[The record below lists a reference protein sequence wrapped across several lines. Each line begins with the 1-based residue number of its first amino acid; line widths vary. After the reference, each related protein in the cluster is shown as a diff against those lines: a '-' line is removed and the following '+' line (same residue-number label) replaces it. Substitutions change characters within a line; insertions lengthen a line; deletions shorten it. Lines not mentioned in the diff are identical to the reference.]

1 MIIGVEVRLVVTF
14 RTSFTP
20 PEWAGLSFTLHH
32 VLLIAHF
39 VMNSVRLGPDLGTIP
54 LAATEPG
61 TSSSTSDTIMRWF
74 YNLKSR
80 SNFVKGIDH
89 LRRGHTSKDFGRSL
103 MKIPCHE
110 TLHGVHQYYGGGR
123 KNRGK
128 KIRIV
133 GVQ

>member
-1 MIIGVEVRLVVTF
+1 MIIGVEVRLVVRF

-61 TSSSTSDTIMRWF
+61 NSSSTSDCVPVLVLVLLPNPQPRPLQPVHSSHSDEFIA
-74 YNLKSR
+74 R
-80 SNFVKGIDH
+80 SESTLCIY
-89 LRRGHTSKDFGRSL
+89 LLLGR
-103 MKIPCHE
+103 
-110 TLHGVHQYYGGGR
+110 
-123 KNRGK
+123 
-128 KIRIV
+128 
-133 GVQ
+133 